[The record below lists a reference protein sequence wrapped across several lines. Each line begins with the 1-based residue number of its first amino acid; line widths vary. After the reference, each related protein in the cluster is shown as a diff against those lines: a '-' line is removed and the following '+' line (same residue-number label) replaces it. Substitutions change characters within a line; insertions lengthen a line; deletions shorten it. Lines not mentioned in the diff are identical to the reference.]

1 VPRERGEVRLSEAA
15 RFCGVLKWD
24 NEIDLVAK
32 CVARGGVSL
41 ALVIVAIAMGDP
53 RIPADELPPKWMCVL
68 RGGSVIA
75 VREVLV
81 KHGVRVPDVE
91 EQIIVET
98 KIVTTE
104 LYSSETT
111 ERRVETVRREELAVL
126 LVGAQRHVYAY
137 VVRPVEGEERY
148 TIYYLP
154 LAPEELDAL
163 VKACGQSQN
172 GS

>member
-1 VPRERGEVRLSEAA
+1 LPRERGEVRLPEAA

-41 ALVIVAIAMGDP
+41 ALVIVAITMGDP

-68 RGGSVIA
+68 RGGGVIA
-75 VREVLV
+75 VREILA
-81 KHGVRVPDVE
+81 KHGVRVPEVE

-98 KIVTTE
+98 KVVTTE
-104 LYSSETT
+104 LYSSEIT
-111 ERRVETVRREELAVL
+111 ERRVETVKREELAVL

-137 VVRPVEGEERY
+137 IIRPVEGEERY
-148 TIYYLP
+148 AIHYLP
-154 LAPEELDAL
+154 LAPEEVDAL
-163 VKACGQSQN
+163 VKTCRQ